1 MKAVQ
6 NKKGKIVY
14 LLNPNEKAAKF
25 AMEMREGSK
34 LTNQL
39 HAKWAD
45 KEKTTRVKLTKA
57 ERAYRA
63 GYLQHARE
71 SQIIWC
77 KQNGVKSQSLAN
89 SKKYWHKQKQKQLN
103 KSFKNYDKVY
113 GK

>member
-6 NKKGKIVY
+6 NKNGKIVY

-25 AMEMREGSK
+25 ALEMREGTK
-34 LTNQL
+34 RTNQL
-39 HAKWAD
+39 YAKWAD
-45 KEKTTRVKLTKA
+45 KEKTIPVKLTKT

-89 SKKYWHKQKQKQLN
+89 SKKYWQS
-103 KSFKNYDKVY
+103 KSKK
-113 GK
+113 K

>member
-1 MKAVQ
+1 MSVVVT
-6 NKKGKIVY
+6 NKNGKKVT
-14 LLNPNEKAAKF
+14 LVNPNEKAAKF
-25 AMEMREGSK
+25 AREMKTGLK
-34 LTNQL
+34 FTNDGEY
-39 HAKWAD
+39 KRT
-45 KEKTTRVKLTKA
+45 KTGAIMNLNKA

>member
-1 MKAVQ
+1 MSVVVT
-6 NKKGKIVY
+6 NKNGKMVI
-14 LLNPNEKAAKF
+14 LLNPNEKAEKF
-25 AMEMREGSK
+25 ALEMKTGK
-34 LTNQL
+34 KFTNALDYKCAKSGEVMQL
-39 HAKWAD
+39 N
-45 KEKTTRVKLTKA
+45 KA